1 MGATCA
7 ARSSSSAGARS
18 CASRTRR
25 LRARATA
32 PSSRGSRRARS
43 GGRPASASP
52 PRRPP
57 PAATGRRASTPPR
70 TRRRSPRSTCAR
82 ADRHKERA
90 VRRRNSP
97 HSERVQMSVKNS
109 RALIAPLAAAAALA
123 VPAGASAE
131 IVEVGAVPPA
141 SPPSCPARP
150 CLAVSRTT
158 GYQAK
163 VGTLRSPMTVPKA
176 GRIVAWTIALG
187 NPGAQQTA
195 FFNQRLGGES
205 EAQITIIDPRRKL
218 RSRVITQGEPQKLA
232 PYFGSTAQFA
242 LKTSIRVR
250 KGQVVALPVPPW
262 APALG
267 VGLGA
272 DTSWRA
278 SRGRGKCEDTSAQTA
293 QLTANQLAQYFCLY
307 RTARLTY
314 TATLVTD
321 PVKPPAAAK

>member
-1 MGATCA
+1 MPVIPRCLPIA
-7 ARSSSSAGARS
+7 A
-18 CASRTRR
+18 
-25 LRARATA
+25 
-32 PSSRGSRRARS
+32 
-43 GGRPASASP
+43 
-52 PRRPP
+52 
-57 PAATGRRASTPPR
+57 
-70 TRRRSPRSTCAR
+70 
-82 ADRHKERA
+82 
-90 VRRRNSP
+90 
-97 HSERVQMSVKNS
+97 
-109 RALIAPLAAAAALA
+109 LAAAAALA
-123 VPAGASAE
+123 VPATAGAE
-131 IVEVGAVPPA
+131 IVEIGVAQPP

-163 VGTLRSPMTVPKA
+163 VGPTRGVMTVPKA

-187 NPGAQQTA
+187 NPGAQQTS

-218 RSRVITQGEPQKLA
+218 RSRVVGQGEPQKLA

-242 LKTSIRVR
+242 LKRSIRVR
-250 KGQVVALPVPPW
+250 KGQVVALTVPTW
-262 APALG
+262 APALA

-293 QLTANQLAQYFCLY
+293 QLTNNQLAQYFCLY

-314 TATLVTD
+314 SATLVTD